1 MSDITAAPESAG
13 ANSRPAQ
20 GSPNVFL
27 VVVDNSPEM
36 KVALR
41 WACLRARR
49 TGGRVGLLRVI
60 DKADFQHWAAV
71 GNLMREEARQEAEQ
85 LLMEYAGL
93 AMQVHGGAPILYIRE
108 GDIKKAVVDLI
119 DEEPQ
124 IRTLVLAASASGKG
138 PGPIVSHLMKRIIG
152 GLRIPVTVVPGG
164 LSDEQIDALT

>member
-1 MSDITAAPESAG
+1 MSDIPAASDAAVRAP
-13 ANSRPAQ
+13 RDT
-20 GSPNVFL
+20 PNVFL

-49 TGGRVGLLRVI
+49 TGGRVGLLRVVE
-60 DKADFQHWAAV
+60 KADFQHWAAI
-71 GNLMREEARQEAEQ
+71 GNLMRKEGREEAER

-93 AMQVHGGAPILYIRE
+93 AMQIHGGVPILYIRE
-108 GDIKKAVVDLI
+108 GDLKTSVVDLI

-124 IRTLVLAASASGKG
+124 IRTLVLAASASGRG

-152 GLRIPVTVVPGG
+152 GLRIPVTVVPGS
-164 LSDEQIDALT
+164 LTDEQIDALT

>member
-1 MSDITAAPESAG
+1 MNDNTGSDDTTDQPHRAPHE
-13 ANSRPAQ
+13 
-20 GSPNVFL
+20 SPNVFL

-49 TGGRVGLLRVI
+49 TGGRVGLLRVV

-71 GNLMREEARQEAEQ
+71 GDLMREEARQEAER

-93 AMQVHGGAPILYIRE
+93 AMQIHGGAPVLYIRE
-108 GDIKKAVVDLI
+108 GDIKNAVVDLI

-164 LSDEQIDALT
+164 LSDEQIDTLT

>member
-1 MSDITAAPESAG
+1 MSDTPAAASNVDAPD
-13 ANSRPAQ
+13 RVPHD
-20 GSPNVFL
+20 SPNVFL

-49 TGGRVGLLRVI
+49 TGGRVGLLRVV

-71 GNLMREEARQEAEQ
+71 GNLMREEARKEAEQ

-93 AMQVHGGAPILYIRE
+93 ATQIHGNIPILYIRE
-108 GDIKKAVVDLI
+108 GDIKKAVVELI

-124 IRTLVLAASASGKG
+124 IRTLVLAASAGGKG

-152 GLRIPVTVVPGG
+152 GLRIPVTVVPGS

>member
-1 MSDITAAPESAG
+1 MSDTSAAAPTLDS
-13 ANSRPAQ
+13 PARAPYDT
-20 GSPNVFL
+20 PNVFL

-49 TGGRVGLLRVI
+49 TGGRVGLLRVV

-71 GNLMREEARQEAEQ
+71 GDLMREEARQEAER

-93 AMQVHGGAPILYIRE
+93 AMQIHGGMPILYIRE
-108 GDIKKAVVDLI
+108 GDIKNEVVDLI

-124 IRTLVLAASASGKG
+124 IRTLVLAASAGGKG
-138 PGPIVSHLMKRIIG
+138 PGPIVSHLMKRLIG
-152 GLRIPVTVVPGG
+152 GLRIPVTVVPGS
-164 LSDEQIDALT
+164 LSDEQIDTLA

>member
-1 MSDITAAPESAG
+1 MSDPTPAGPENPNARRD
-13 ANSRPAQ
+13 A
-20 GSPNVFL
+20 PNVFL
-27 VVVDNSPEM
+27 VVADNSPEM

-49 TGGRVGLLRVI
+49 TGGRVGLLRVVE
-60 DKADFQHWAAV
+60 KADFQHWAAI
-71 GNLMREEARQEAEQ
+71 GNLMREESRQEAER

-93 AMQVHGGAPILYIRE
+93 AMQIHGGVPILYIRE
-108 GDIKKAVVDLI
+108 GDVKKAVVDLI

-164 LSDEQIDALT
+164 LTDAQIDALT

>member
-1 MSDITAAPESAG
+1 MSDATAAPETDE
-13 ANSRPAQ
+13 SRERAPHA
-20 GSPNVFL
+20 SPNVFL

-71 GNLMREEARQEAEQ
+71 GNLMREEARQEAER

-93 AMQVHGGAPILYIRE
+93 AMQIHGGVPVLYIRE
-108 GDIKKAVVDLI
+108 GDVKKAVVDLI

-152 GLRIPVTVVPGG
+152 GLRIPITVVPGG

>member
-1 MSDITAAPESAG
+1 MRDATAAPQTDDS
-13 ANSRPAQ
+13 PAPAPHE
-20 GSPNVFL
+20 SPNVFL

-71 GNLMREEARQEAEQ
+71 GNLMREEARQEAER

-93 AMQVHGGAPILYIRE
+93 AMQIHGGVPVLYIRE
-108 GDIKKAVVDLI
+108 GDVKKAVVDLI

-164 LSDEQIDALT
+164 LSDEQMDALA

>member
-1 MSDITAAPESAG
+1 MSDTTATPETAG
-13 ANSRPAQ
+13 ETARTTRD
-20 GSPNVFL
+20 SPNVFL

-49 TGGRVGLLRVI
+49 TGGRVGLLHVI

-85 LLMEYAGL
+85 LLMEYAGY
-93 AMQVHGGAPILYIRE
+93 AMQIHGGMPILYIRE
-108 GDIKKAVVDLI
+108 GEIKNAVVDLI

-124 IRTLVLAASASGKG
+124 IRTLVLAASAAGKG

-164 LSDEQIDALT
+164 LTDDQIETLT

>member
-1 MSDITAAPESAG
+1 MSDRSADSDTAERIARAAHE
-13 ANSRPAQ
+13 
-20 GSPNVFL
+20 SPNVFL

-71 GNLMREEARQEAEQ
+71 GDLMREEARQEAER

-93 AMQVHGGAPILYIRE
+93 AMQIHGGAPILYIRE

-138 PGPIVSHLMKRIIG
+138 PGPIVSHLMKRLIG
-152 GLRIPVTVVPGG
+152 GLRLPVTVVPGG
-164 LSDEQIDALT
+164 LSDAQIDALT